1 LRQQLI
7 PSAFAGSGAQV
18 YVGGK
23 TADEADYFHAVTS
36 PTPYVLVFVLG
47 LSFLLLLLAFRS
59 LTIAAVSILLTLVF
73 IHGAGVGHLRVPE
86 GSRHRCVGP
95 AELRSTGLK
104 KPLEARVAYPG
115 AVQSAPNRHD
125 QVGQTGAD
133 PGFGHSVRL
142 RAGRTGIAGYILGL
156 DGRSGQSR

>member
-1 LRQQLI
+1 MRQQLI

-73 IHGAGVGHLRVPE
+73 IHGAGVGIFGFQKVPVIDAWVPLNFAPLA
-86 GSRHRCVGP
+86 SRSP
-95 AELRSTGLK
+95 S
-104 KPLEARVAYPG
+104 KPGWLIR
-115 AVQSAPNRHD
+115 APSS
-125 QVGQTGAD
+125 
-133 PGFGHSVRL
+133 PL
-142 RAGRTGIAGYILGL
+142 RTGTI
-156 DGRSGQSR
+156 R